1 MEHIHEVSEELAEQQ
16 IEAEADYAAEVLA
29 EAAAELQQPD
39 QTERALRQFFGI
51 PSTHESAADDP
62 KPAKLERAKLF
73 IEGLRKLADLYLA
86 HPELELP
93 EYFSPFTIFN
103 VRKADL
109 PKVARIF
116 GSLEK
121 RYDESSFRLRKDFGG
136 GIILETYSSRESV
149 CQRVKIGERVVPAH
163 VVPAKPAEP
172 ELIVEEKTVDEYAW
186 ECPGD
191 SLLAPPA
198 GDRLGENTQ
207 AAEVGEVGESLPPEP
222 IRSDDD

>member
-1 MEHIHEVSEELAEQQ
+1 MV
-16 IEAEADYAAEVLA
+16 EASVA
-29 EAAAELQQPD
+29 PG

-51 PSTHESAADDP
+51 QPEPAADDP
-62 KPAKLERAKLF
+62 KPAKLERTKQF
-73 IEGLRKLADLYLA
+73 IEGLRKLAELYQA

-93 EYFSPFTIFN
+93 QYFDPFTIYN
-103 VRKADL
+103 VKKESL
-109 PKVARIF
+109 PRVARIF

-172 ELIVEEKTVDEYAW
+172 ELIVEEKVVDEFAW
-186 ECPGD
+186 ECPD
-191 SLLAPPA
+191 SLLAAPA
-198 GDRLGENTQ
+198 GTLPGEDAQ
-207 AAEVGEVGESLPPEP
+207 AADSASPEP
-222 IRSDDD
+222 IRSNEDLSF